1 MRQFNL
7 NTPMTRLLRF
17 SLSVLVLTTLMGQ
30 SSGAQELVQT
40 IRGHVVDNQTAA
52 PLPGATVVL
61 LGSDPAR
68 GAATSVDGW
77 FEIEQVPVGRIS
89 LQISYVGYETRT
101 LRNLL
106 VKSGKELVLNIELQ
120 ENVQQL
126 SEVVIKAGR
135 KDRPSN
141 EMAKVSARSFTV
153 EETERYAGSWGDP
166 SRMAQNYAG
175 VVSAGDRRNDIIIRG
190 NPPTGLLWRLE
201 GVNIPNPNHF
211 GALGATGGPVSML
224 NNNLL
229 ANSDFFTGAF
239 PAQYGNALS
248 GVFDLQMR
256 HGNNQTAEYTGQV
269 GFNGFELGLEGPFSD
284 SSRASYLANYRYSTL
299 SVTDKLGLNLGVG
312 AIPEYQDLNFKIHIP
327 RKKGKLT
334 LFGLGGTSHIK
345 LGQQRQESDN
355 SFGTPAGYRTVN
367 GSDMGLLGFRLT
379 HFFNEHSR
387 IENRMALSGHGVSTT
402 IDSLNNNQSKLF
414 YHEDNE
420 QWKLGWYSDWINKFN
435 ARNTLEAGISLE
447 SYSINYVDSVYQGW
461 TNLEPDAQY
470 IRQIDTQ
477 RDNLMLLQG
486 YTQYKHRFNNRFSLY
501 AGMHFQYFAYNRSSS
516 AEPRFSME
524 WEPRKNQSLS
534 FGYGYHTQL
543 QPLFLYFVETYQP
556 DGSYTK
562 TNQSLDFTKSNQWV
576 LSYHYSF
583 NENLRLKVETYYQ
596 HQLNIPVEERDSYFS
611 LANYGA
617 SFHQTRMD
625 SLVNEGSS
633 RNYGVEI
640 TFEKFFSNRYYFLVT
655 TSLFDSKYR
664 GSNNDLRN
672 TAFNGNYV
680 INMLGGYELPLGKR
694 STLALNLRMVAAG
707 GQHYTPLDVEK
718 SIEQDN
724 PYYINEEAYKRQ
736 YPDYFRLDGR
746 LSLRLNGQKI
756 SQEWALDVA
765 NLTDQRNIFSKTYN
779 RVENKVITEYQQRIF
794 PIMLY
799 RINF

>member
-1 MRQFNL
+1 
-7 NTPMTRLLRF
+7 MTRLLRF
-17 SLSVLVLTTLMGQ
+17 SLSILVLTTLMGQ
-30 SSGAQELVQT
+30 FSGAQELVQT
-40 IRGHVVDNQTAA
+40 VRGHVVDNQTAT

-68 GAATSVDGW
+68 GAATDVNGW
-77 FEIEQVPVGRIS
+77 FEIERVPVGRIS

-101 LRNLL
+101 LRNVL

-248 GVFDLQMR
+248 GVFDLKMR

-327 RKKGKLT
+327 WKKGKLT
-334 LFGLGGTSHIK
+334 LFGLGGTSHIE
-345 LGQQRQESDN
+345 LGQQRQEGDN

-461 TNLEPDAQY
+461 TNLEPDAEY

-501 AGMHFQYFAYNRSSS
+501 AGMHFQYFSYNKSSS

-583 NENLRLKVETYYQ
+583 NANLRLKVESYYQ
-596 HQLNIPVEERDSYFS
+596 HQLDIPVEEKDSYFS

-664 GSNNDLRN
+664 GSNNELRN

-724 PYYINEEAYKRQ
+724 PHYINEEAYKRQ